1 MTIFLS
7 SASPTTSSTSEF
19 SKFSPGSVSA
29 TSVSMW
35 NTSLVTGGDSNQTC
49 KLDGS
54 SLRLPLAGFYSLFFI
69 FGMVGNLFA
78 LWVFLSLHSRR
89 NSVRVFLINCAVAD
103 LILLACL
110 PFRVFYHL
118 NEDNWVLGPVTCKL
132 VGTIFYMNMY
142 ISIVLLG
149 FISLDR
155 YLRMRGKGRERRGM
169 RLTLL
174 GRRQPWSW
182 VACGALWTVFL
193 TVALVVIST
202 PNKEVFSGKCFQYK
216 KKHNWAA
223 YLNLTVVLL
232 FWFVF
237 ILLVVSY
244 VKIASKLLH
253 VSKNKPDLPNAQ
265 KYKRTAKKSFFVL
278 FLFTICFVPYHAF
291 RPFYIFTQL
300 DYFRSCSTLRIVD
313 HTNEIMLLF
322 SAFNSCLDPVMYFLL
337 SGSVR
342 KTALKVLGHR
352 LGNRV
357 PFLNDATSN
366 SSTVDNR
373 RTSVPLAISTQ
384 VLHNPSLTP
393 RTSFCV
399 INSNLHR
406 TGMTTLTSTAQQ

>member
-7 SASPTTSSTSEF
+7 TASPPTTLTSVF
-19 SKFSPGSVSA
+19 SKFSPSFVSA
-29 TSVSMW
+29 TSASMW
-35 NTSLVTGGDSNQTC
+35 NASFTDVSPSNQTC
-49 KLDGS
+49 ELDGS
-54 SLRLPLAGFYSLFFI
+54 PLRLPLAAFYSFVFI
-69 FGMVGNLFA
+69 FGLVGNLFA

-89 NSVRVFLINCAVAD
+89 NSVRVFLINCAMAD

-118 NEDNWVLGPVTCKL
+118 NKDNWVLGPVTCKL
-132 VGTIFYMNMY
+132 VGTTFYMNMY

-169 RLTLL
+169 RLRLL

-182 VACGALWTVFL
+182 VACGALWAASL
-193 TVALVVIST
+193 TVALALIAT
-202 PNKEVFSGKCFQYK
+202 PNKEAFSGKCFQYK
-216 KKHNWAA
+216 KKTNWEA
-223 YLNLTVVLL
+223 YFNLMVVLL

-244 VKIASKLLH
+244 VKIASKLLYL
-253 VSKNKPDLPNAQ
+253 SKNKPDFPNAQ
-265 KYKRTAKKSFFVL
+265 KYKQTAKKSFFVL

-291 RPFYIFTQL
+291 RPFYILTQL
-300 DYFRSCSTLRIVD
+300 DYFKSCSTLRIVD

-342 KTALKVLGHR
+342 KTALRVLGHR
-352 LGNRV
+352 LGTRL

-366 SSTVDNR
+366 SSTIDNR
-373 RTSVPLAISTQ
+373 RPSVPLALPAQ

-393 RTSFCV
+393 STSFSV
-399 INSNLHR
+399 VNSNLHR
-406 TGMTTLTSTAQQ
+406 AGMTTLQSTAQQ